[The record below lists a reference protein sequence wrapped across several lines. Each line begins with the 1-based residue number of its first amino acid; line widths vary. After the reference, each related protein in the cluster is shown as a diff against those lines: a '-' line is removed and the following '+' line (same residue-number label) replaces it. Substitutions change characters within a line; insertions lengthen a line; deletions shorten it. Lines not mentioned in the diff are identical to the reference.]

1 MAQPSTY
8 NRQASFQDYQAASPS
23 APISGTDL
31 DSEFNQVKITLDEIL
46 QNMALLQRDD
56 GELANESVG
65 NDQLAP
71 ALAIGFN
78 SPTQWLTA
86 TDYTADIDTVFND
99 NKFYVCRTTHT
110 SGTFA
115 TDLAAVK
122 WELLADLSTAN
133 TIDDGSL
140 ANAKLAN
147 MAASTIK
154 GRRTSTGVPED
165 LTLAQAQTLL
175 QIDAGAIADARLAN
189 MSADTIKGRA
199 NGAGTGVPVNLTAT
213 QVRTIINVADGA
225 TADAAAN
232 QSEAEAGSDNA
243 KFMTPL
249 RTAQAIDAQTL
260 AEANEWTAAQ
270 NFNQAALTSTSN
282 AVAWDVAAAQAALH
296 VLTEDTTVGAP
307 TNMKAGMFFSLAV
320 TQHASSAKTLAFNAV
335 FLGTI
340 TTMSE
345 TVDETIVYVFYSP
358 DGTNAIF
365 MGASGAVDLT

>member
-56 GELANESVG
+56 GDLANESVG

-86 TDYTADIDTVFND
+86 TDYIADTDTVFND

-140 ANAKLAN
+140 ANAKLAD

-175 QIDAGAIADARLAN
+175 QIDTGAIANARLAN

-199 NGAGTGVPVNLTAT
+199 NGAGTGAPTDLTAT
-213 QVRTIINVADGA
+213 QVRTILGVIEGPAD
-225 TADAAAN
+225 
-232 QSEAEAGSDNA
+232 QSEAEAGSDNTKA
-243 KFMTPL
+243 MTSL
-249 RTAQAIDAQTL
+249 RTKQASDALVPATKHSWSVPQRASVETPTFSATYTPDLSAAPTKDMTL
-260 AEANEWTAAQ
+260 TGDITSLGLPTNCAVHDVFQLIFRQDGSGGHTITVASGWLDEPVWTTTANEVDIVDCQVFAVSGTTA
-270 NFNQAALTSTSN
+270 TK
-282 AVAWDVAAAQAALH
+282 
-296 VLTEDTTVGAP
+296 VLMT
-307 TNMKAGMFFSLAV
+307 
-320 TQHASSAKTLAFNAV
+320 HR
-335 FLGTI
+335 
-340 TTMSE
+340 
-345 TVDETIVYVFYSP
+345 Y
-358 DGTNAIF
+358 
-365 MGASGAVDLT
+365 SGAI